1 MGHKNCEISNALQ
14 LKIKKSQM
22 IKWKYA
28 LQYILNNKK
37 QYLSD
42 AENYSNEIID
52 FLVNLNLYPLLKK
65 KLDKIKSTLNFDN
78 LNLDQKKKIIME
90 LFKMYHCNSKNA
102 NLSEFGLGDNVGRMS
117 GNKIT
122 SGTIISKSVTGIW
135 ESQYEF

>member
-1 MGHKNCEISNALQ
+1 
-14 LKIKKSQM
+14 M

-117 GNKIT
+117 GNNIT